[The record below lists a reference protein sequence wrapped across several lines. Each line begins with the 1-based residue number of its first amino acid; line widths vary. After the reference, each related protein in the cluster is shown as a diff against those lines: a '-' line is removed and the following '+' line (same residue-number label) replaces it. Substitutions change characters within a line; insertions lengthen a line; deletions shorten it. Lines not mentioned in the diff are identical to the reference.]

1 MNRSY
6 GCKVTAGQSM
16 QHELGFLRKVNL
28 RISRSEICTRIEDG
42 RRGTVHAGV
51 RQDEEAAAGE
61 RRWRPDPVG
70 AGAEAAVRKP
80 RRRGGDRRAAAGGP
94 LGRRRGGRH
103 RRWGAA
109 SPAGEG
115 RRSGKRSRARARRGR
130 RAAAGAG
137 SRGPSLGLAGRGG
150 GGGGV
155 VTWCDGSGRRRRPAR
170 CGQCPARGDD
180 F

>member
-1 MNRSY
+1 MNRCY
-6 GCKVTAGQSM
+6 GCKVMAGQSM

-137 SRGPSLGLAGRGG
+137 SRGPSLGLPSRSGG
-150 GGGGV
+150 GWVGGHV
-155 VTWCDGSGRRRRPAR
+155 ARREWAAATSSAVQTMSGARR
-170 CGQCPARGDD
+170 
-180 F
+180 